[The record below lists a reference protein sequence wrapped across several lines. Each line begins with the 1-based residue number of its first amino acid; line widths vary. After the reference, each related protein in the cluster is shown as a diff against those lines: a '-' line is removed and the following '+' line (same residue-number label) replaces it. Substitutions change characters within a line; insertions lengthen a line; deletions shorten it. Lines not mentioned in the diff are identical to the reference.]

1 MMMWGDEDWDEQDDT
16 DDLDGEPD
24 ALGRLEDLIAD
35 NHPALYRILLDAI
48 EDDDADVRIRA
59 SLALASQ
66 FHDASALPG
75 LYEAMASGDRALQH
89 AAAEAVWEIGD
100 EDAAGLIRALH
111 YERGWVRD
119 AIAEAL
125 ELSGWFPDDV
135 DTEIALRIATWNW
148 RAIVALGE
156 AAVPGLVSA
165 LGDPDGNVRRGVVWT
180 LGQIGDPRAVPYLI
194 EMLADTAGDMFGIGE
209 RVCDTAAEA
218 LERIGTPEALDVAA
232 AWRATQTGGAAQP
245 PPADPPA

>member
-1 MMMWGDEDWDEQDDT
+1 MWGDEEWDEQDDT
-16 DDLDGEPD
+16 DAPDDGGPD
-24 ALGRLEDLIAD
+24 TLVRLEALIAD
-35 NHPALYRILLDAI
+35 NHPALYRILLDAV
-48 EDDDADVRIRA
+48 EDDDAAVRIRA
-59 SLALASQ
+59 ALALASQ

-75 LYEAMASGDRALQH
+75 LYEAMASGDRALQR
-89 AAAEAVWEIGD
+89 AAADAVWEIGD

-165 LGDPDGNVRRGVVWT
+165 LSDPDGNVRRGIVWT

-194 EMLADTAGDMFGIGE
+194 AMLDDTAGDMFGIGE
-209 RVCDTAAEA
+209 RVCDAAAEA
-218 LERIGTPEALDVAA
+218 LERIGTPEALDAAA
-232 AWRATQTGGAAQP
+232 AWRAMQAGGAA
-245 PPADPPA
+245 DPTA